1 MSRIGNSAIV
11 IPADVTLSQ
20 QDGMVVVKGKN
31 GELSAPLHSEV
42 ELSIADNIAT
52 LKPKRKTKLALVAMG
67 YNACINQQY
76 GCRCRHWLYPQI
88 GNQRCWLSCGD
99 AGQ

>member
-20 QDGMVVVKGKN
+20 LDGMVVVKGKN

-42 ELSIADNIAT
+42 DLSIADNIAT
-52 LKPKRKTKLALVAMG
+52 LKPKRKTKLALSLWGTMRA
-67 YNACINQQY
+67 
-76 GCRCRHWLYPQI
+76 
-88 GNQRCWLSCGD
+88 
-99 AGQ
+99 